1 MPHKV
6 LKLALLALVL
16 MLLLS
21 QVSGA
26 QTAKPAFTESDRAA
40 INVYFKNIH
49 ANTAPGSID
58 RTELPLAVEQSL
70 APGGRVPLQYG
81 KRLQRIPEALRS
93 QLSLISG
100 DYEYYMLGKHVLLA
114 RKGTLAVSDIV
125 RNAGYK

>member
-1 MPHKV
+1 MPHKI
-6 LKLALLALVL
+6 LKLALLTLLL

-26 QTAKPAFTESDRAA
+26 QTKPAFTESDRAA
-40 INVYFKNIH
+40 INVYFKTIH

-70 APGGRVPLQYG
+70 APGGRVPLQYE
-81 KRLQRIPEALRS
+81 KRLQRVPEALRS